1 MIVMK
6 FGGTSVQ
13 DAVRIGNVARI
24 AVSRRDERPV
34 IVTSAMS
41 GVTNEL
47 VRLADMAR
55 RGDRSFIDEGLAPL
69 QRRHIAAAEQLV
81 PGDAAL
87 LDRLDLRLRE
97 LRVLL
102 RGVCLTSR
110 ATPQAMDALLGCG
123 ELLAQELVAAAIQ
136 ALGGQAVALDAR
148 EVVITDDSFGAAR
161 PDLPKTALRCRDR
174 VLPFIA
180 EGVIPVLGGY
190 VGATSDGVPTTL
202 GRGGSDLSASVLGLG
217 LSANAIEIWTDVDG
231 LMSADPR
238 LVPAAR
244 LLSHVSFLEAAEL
257 AGFGAKVLHPASI
270 DPAVR
275 AGIPVRVRN
284 SLFPERAG
292 TWIDA
297 DGSGGRDRARAIV
310 SRGGLSLLS
319 LIAPG
324 ATRDPEFVVKLL
336 RDDLPHDLAV
346 LAVVPGPVGVELLVG
361 NGPELSL
368 AEDNVARHGRLEC
381 RRGLGTVA
389 VIGEGIGASPD
400 SWGRVAAVA
409 APWSPLR
416 IASGPR
422 GASLHLVCDE
432 SSLSKILCALHQALV
447 ETAATVKSES
457 RP

>member
-1 MIVMK
+1 MK

-13 DAVRIGNVARI
+13 DAERIGNVARI
-24 AVSRRDERPV
+24 AVARREERPV

-55 RGDRSFIDEGLAPL
+55 RGDRSFLDDGIGPL
-69 QRRHIAAAEQLV
+69 QRRHLAVAEQLA
-81 PGDAAL
+81 PHDST
-87 LDRLDLRLRE
+87 LREVLELQLRE

-102 RGVCLTSR
+102 RGICLTAR
-110 ATPQAMDALLGCG
+110 ATPQALDALLGCG
-123 ELLAQELVAAAIQ
+123 ELLAQELVVAAIRV
-136 ALGGQAVALDAR
+136 LGGQAVAVDAR

-161 PDLPKTALRCRDR
+161 PDLPRTARRCGDR
-174 VLPFIA
+174 VVPWI
-180 EGVIPVLGGY
+180 EQGVIPVLGGY
-190 VGATSDGVPTTL
+190 VGATPDGVPTTL

-217 LSANAIEIWTDVDG
+217 LSATSIEIWTDVDG

-238 LVPAAR
+238 VEPNAR

-275 AGIPVRVRN
+275 AGIPVRVCN
-284 SLFPERAG
+284 SLFPDRPG

-297 DGSGGRDRARAIV
+297 EGSAVADGIRAVV
-310 SRGGLSLLS
+310 SRSGVSLLS

-324 ATRDPEFVVKLL
+324 ATRNPEFLITLL
-336 RDDLPHDLAV
+336 RDEVPSELGV
-346 LAVVPGPVGVELLVG
+346 LAVVPGPVGVDLLIA
-361 NGPELSL
+361 NGPELTL
-368 AEDNVARHGRLEC
+368 AEDRLAKHGRLEC
-381 RRGLGTVA
+381 RRGLGMVA
-389 VIGEGIGASPD
+389 VIGEGIGAD
-400 SWGRVAAVA
+400 AKTWIRVATVA
-409 APWSPLR
+409 APWTPLR
-416 IASGPR
+416 IATGPR

-432 SSLSKILCALHQALV
+432 TALSELVRALHQSLV
-447 ETAATVKSES
+447 RTDVPANSQS